1 MSEIKPYYDVF
12 DFKSFNIATLHV
24 DSESLKGNPLGDTHL
39 RKSPILIPKGDTPKG
54 GWPVVFVL
62 SGFAGNGTKA
72 FNDKGFEQNYPQ
84 DIDDLASRGKAP
96 LAVYV
101 FVDAWTKWGGS
112 QFINSSSVGKYED
125 YIACD
130 MVATVKDFVE
140 VSDRAESWAGV
151 GGSSGGYGA
160 LHLGSRYPN
169 VFGRVAAIA
178 PDSFFEAS
186 LLPDIY
192 KALPVIHKMGGLQ
205 EVIKSLEKGRLL
217 NSRSGFSVL
226 NAIAMCKCYLPADN
240 KDGFEF
246 PVDLDT
252 GVRIEERWQKL
263 KQQDPVVFLHERRDK
278 VEKLASVY
286 VDVGLFDQYNL
297 QFGGRQIRQCLRP
310 LNIELTYTEF
320 EGSHSDLAKR
330 RPEMLEWL
338 DKQFS

>member
-1 MSEIKPYYDVF
+1 M
-12 DFKSFNIATLHV
+12 KSFSVATLHV
-24 DSESLKGNPLGDTHL
+24 DSEALKGNPLGDPHV
-39 RKSPILIPKGDTPKG
+39 RKNPMLLPKGDTPKG
-54 GWPVVFVL
+54 GWPIVFVL

-72 FNDKGFEQNYPQ
+72 FNEKGFEQNYPQ
-84 DIDDLASRGKAP
+84 EIDDLASRGKAP
-96 LAVYV
+96 LAVYI

-112 QFINSSSVGKYED
+112 QFINSNSVGSYED

-130 MVATVKDFVE
+130 LVAGVKDYVE
-140 VSDRAESWAGV
+140 ASDKPENWIVV

-205 EVIKSLEKGRLL
+205 EVKSSLEEGKLL

-226 NAIAMCKCYLPADN
+226 NAIAMCRCYLPMDN
-240 KDGFEF
+240 KEGFEF
-246 PVDLDT
+246 PVDIDT
-252 GVRIEERWQKL
+252 GVRIEERWQRL
-263 KQQDPVVFLHERRDK
+263 KEQDPVVFLHQRKDK
-278 VEKLASVY
+278 VEKLKAIY

-310 LNIELTYTEF
+310 MGVDLTYTEF
-320 EGSHSDLAKR
+320 EGSHNDLGKR
-330 RPEMLEWL
+330 RPQMLEWL
-338 DKQFS
+338 DKQLSQ